1 MTRRVTRLME
11 GRPLARRVVKRSRV
25 LDEAQAEAEI
35 PYEETRLARRAPK
48 ARRRLVGVL
57 LVGALALAIDAV
69 ARDPL
74 WGLAAAGVAAAA
86 WGVHARRLG
95 GIVAAAFAGLLATLL
110 GLTVAAFVRPGGADL
125 VAALVALGLGA
136 ATLPDVL
143 TLVRDAELQ
152 HAYGR
157 WAKRGSR

>member
-1 MTRRVTRLME
+1 MA
-11 GRPLARRVVKRSRV
+11 GRPLGRSVVRKSRV

-35 PYEETRLARRAPK
+35 PYEETRLARRAPR
-48 ARRRLVGVL
+48 ARRRLFGLL
-57 LVGALALAIDAV
+57 LVGALALGIDAV
-69 ARDPL
+69 AREPL
-74 WGLAAAGVAAAA
+74 WAIPALGLVGAA
-86 WGVHARRLG
+86 WGVRAERLG
-95 GIVAAAFAGLLATLL
+95 GLVAAAFAGLLATLL
-110 GLTVAAFVRPGGADL
+110 GLVVLGFVRPGGADL

-157 WAKRGSR
+157 WARRDA

>member
-1 MTRRVTRLME
+1 M
-11 GRPLARRVVKRSRV
+11 

-35 PYEETRLARRAPK
+35 PYEETRLARQAPR
-48 ARRRLVGVL
+48 ARRRLVGLL
-57 LVGALALAIDAV
+57 LVGALGLAIEAV

-74 WGLAAAGVAAAA
+74 WAVPAAGVAGAA
-86 WGVHARRLG
+86 WGLRAQRLG
-95 GIVAAAFAGLLATLL
+95 GIVAAAFAGLMATLL
-110 GLTVAAFVRPGGADL
+110 GLATLAFARPGGADL

-136 ATLPDVL
+136 ASLPDVL

-157 WAKRGSR
+157 WARRADD